1 MAAAVFSLQGC
12 YGCTRKLSS
21 LEAGLVQ
28 WDDCLEEVDARG
40 AVGRAR
46 GRAEVASG
54 HAGAAECQQ
63 HVCVALQTE
72 SCALAG
78 GNAFVLRGNRF
89 ICDLS
94 PTGDDP
100 LSVPA

>member
-21 LEAGLVQ
+21 LEAALVQ
-28 WDDCLEEVDARG
+28 WDACLEEVDVRG
-40 AVGRAR
+40 AVGGAR
-46 GRAEVASG
+46 GRAEVTSG

-63 HVCVALQTE
+63 HVCVALQTG

-78 GNAFVLRGNRF
+78 GHAFVLRGNGF
-89 ICDLS
+89 LCEVSQEPIPFLLQ
-94 PTGDDP
+94 PE
-100 LSVPA
+100 